1 LAGFGNYGK
10 NALIINSE
18 FGPWMRFAV
27 VVGDS
32 LSDITMGTNA
42 KVKKCI
48 GVSTGFTFKEILQ
61 QAADVTIESVT
72 ELRVKKE

>member
-1 LAGFGNYGK
+1 
-10 NALIINSE
+10 
-18 FGPWMRFAV
+18 
-27 VVGDS
+27 
-32 LSDITMGTNA
+32 MGTNA

-72 ELRVKKE
+72 ELRVKME